1 MIALPSKGISIVS
14 KLARVAF
21 ALVFLCAASTAAA
34 QLSVPA
40 GGSFALNGGT
50 LNLAGTDLQVSGLFS
65 LAGGSVLNA
74 ANMAIGAGGTL
85 DGGSGLITLSGNWSD
100 MGTFT
105 PGSSTVDFV
114 DGAASS
120 QITGNTSFA
129 NLSFVSTT
137 GKNYIFGTGMTQT
150 ISGLLTIT
158 GVTGTPIQFRS
169 SAAGQVAN
177 INLLA
182 GGSQNIAHVG
192 VSDVYAT
199 GQHLAANLTNEGG
212 SGNAT
217 GWFAAIVQGIAIPAT
232 ALSPLGMLL
241 FALALFASAGL
252 MRRHRFEN

>member
-1 MIALPSKGISIVS
+1 MG
-14 KLARVAF
+14 KLARVAL

-34 QLSVPA
+34 QFSVPA
-40 GGSFALNGGT
+40 GGSFALGGGS
-50 LNLAGTDLQVSGLFS
+50 LNLAGASLQVDGLFS

-74 ANMAIGAGGTL
+74 ANIVIGAGGTL
-85 DGGSGLITLSGNWSD
+85 DGGSGQITLAGNWSNA
-100 MGTFT
+100 GTFI
-105 PGSSTVDFV
+105 PGSGIVDFV
-114 DGAASS
+114 DGTASS
-120 QITGNTSFA
+120 QISGNTGFA

-137 GKNYIFGTGMTQT
+137 GKNYIFGAGTTQT

-158 GVTGTPIQFRS
+158 GVAGTPIQFRS

-199 GQHLAANLTNEGG
+199 GQHLAPNLTNEGG

-217 GWFAAIVQGIAIPAT
+217 GWFAAIVQGVAIPAN

-241 FALALFASAGL
+241 FAFALFLGASWVG
-252 MRRHRFEN
+252 RHRFDV